1 MADNKQ
7 NVGEPDR
14 SRVSG
19 SEDYEVDYFA
29 RKHGI
34 SPAQARDLIREHGSN
49 RSSREHVSVTKAGRA
64 ERERLQLWQAWTR
77 RCSNA
82 RV

>member
-49 RSSREHVSVTKAGRA
+49 REALDRA
-64 ERERLQLWQAWTR
+64 AQNLRKH
-77 RCSNA
+77 
-82 RV
+82 